1 MNDDSLLEVIHLVQ
15 TPPDNLLLPLR
26 ALPEI
31 THQKRKDKASSSLK
45 DWKICGADTETVNGR
60 VWLFSTE
67 FGVWE
72 IETLADLLMV
82 LYNRQHAR
90 KWKQG
95 RGKNRKTSRGMSTR
109 EFFFWNLK
117 FDVQAA
123 ILRLIDDDSV
133 NLLLES
139 EPATVWV
146 DLPAPHGTVE
156 IELHYLEGKHL
167 RIKPKDWFIGQYKVG
182 ICYWWDISQF
192 YNKQRLNNASIE
204 NGFGGKLEKCFDGS
218 ILDVSRLDEPDYRD
232 LYREDIEKYAVL
244 DAVLAGKLT
253 RLKKDDFVQNR
264 IRFIRPYSLAN
275 VAQRNLLD
283 TCNVPTI
290 NDYIDDRSGHLQAV
304 LQKSLTAYQG
314 GWFET
319 TGSGLIE
326 HASAVDLAS
335 AYPYVMYHLPDT
347 SAGYWVRGD
356 DTDSFTS
363 WLDER
368 EPYTLGF
375 AEAFIVFDEGLD
387 WFPLV
392 KKSGSGTLVAPQIIK
407 GWFTADELAEA
418 RKWPHSQFIV
428 GEWFRFVEDDPEV
441 RPFRP
446 FIDRFYE
453 LKMSSPSGSVAYKVA
468 KTMLNAIYGKTIQ
481 AVDDKAGKMWNPMYA
496 ATVCGA
502 TRARLAEL
510 IRVNDFK
517 AVSVATDGVAFRT
530 EDLHRIPGRP
540 LPACHNLGEWEL
552 DGDGPLLVAMSGVY
566 SMRMEEK
573 VKTVYRGSAALF
585 LRAFCGPTGE
595 GLFGFCEQHS
605 SEHTVLATF
614 RKPWSA
620 REARVRGDFALM
632 NVFEDRAYAMR
643 AVGDSTKRLWTGP
656 RPQTFNDLATRWWP
670 SVPHRELQ
678 EAPILC
684 SEL

>member
-1 MNDDSLLEVIHLVQ
+1 MTESVLEVVSLTH
-15 TPPDNLLLPLR
+15 TPPDYLHLPMR
-26 ALPEI
+26 DLPEI
-31 THQKRKDKASSSLK
+31 THQRRKERAASSLS
-45 DWKICGADTETVNGR
+45 DAKICGADTETVDGR

-72 IETLADLLMV
+72 IDTLADLLMV
-82 LYNRQHAR
+82 LYNRKHSK

-95 RGKNRKTSRGMSTR
+95 RGKNRKTSRGMSTK

-123 ILRLIDDDSV
+123 ILHLIDDDSV

-192 YNKQRLNNASIE
+192 YHKQRLNTASIE
-204 NGFGGKLEKCFDGS
+204 NGFGPKLETCFDGTE
-218 ILDVSRLDEPDYRD
+218 LDVTRLGEPEYRER
-232 LYREDIEKYAVL
+232 YREDIEAYAIL
-244 DAVLAGKLT
+244 DAKLAGKLT
-253 RLKKDDFVQNR
+253 RLKKADFVQNR

-275 VAQRNLLD
+275 VAQRNLMD
-283 TCNVPTI
+283 TCEVPTI
-290 NDYIDDRSGHLQAV
+290 NKYIDDHTGRLHDV
-304 LQKSLTAYQG
+304 LQKSLSSYQG
-314 GWFET
+314 GWFECS
-319 TGSGLIE
+319 GSGYLE

-347 SAGYWVRGD
+347 SRGYWVSGD
-356 DTDSFTS
+356 STESFFS
-363 WLDER
+363 WLDDR

-375 AEAFIVFDEGLD
+375 AEAFIVFEEGLD
-387 WFPLV
+387 WYPLV
-392 KKSGSGTLVAPQIIK
+392 KKSGSGTLVAPRIIR

-418 RKWPHSQFIV
+418 RRWPHSQFVI
-428 GEWFRFVEDDPEV
+428 GEWLRYVEDDPQI

-453 LKMSSPSGSVAYKVA
+453 LKMNEPPGSVAYRVA
-468 KTMLNAIYGKTIQ
+468 KVMLNSIYGKLIQ
-481 AVDDKAGKMWNPMYA
+481 AVDDKAGKMWNPMMA

-530 EDLHRIPGRP
+530 EDLHTIPGRP

-552 DGDGPLLVAMSGVY
+552 DGSGALLVAMSGVY
-566 SMRMEEK
+566 SMRLDEK

-585 LRAFCGPTGE
+585 LRAYTHGGE
-595 GLFGFCEQHS
+595 GLFGFCADHAD
-605 SEHTVLATF
+605 EHTVLATF
-614 RKPWSA
+614 SKPWSA

-656 RPQTFNDLATRWWP
+656 RPQTFNDLATQWWP
-670 SVPHRELQ
+670 SEPHRELH
-678 EAPILC
+678 ERPILC
-684 SEL
+684 SDL

>member
-1 MNDDSLLEVIHLVQ
+1 MQSDLEVVSLMHS
-15 TPPDNLLLPLR
+15 PPDNLLFPLR
-26 ALPEI
+26 ELPEI
-31 THQKRKDKASSSLK
+31 PRQKRKESASSSLS
-45 DWKICGADTETVNGR
+45 DWKICGADTETVDGR

-72 IETLADLLMV
+72 VDTFADLLMV
-82 LYNRQHAR
+82 LYNRKHAR

-95 RGKNRKTSRGMSTR
+95 RGKSRKTSRGMSTR

-117 FDVQAA
+117 FDAQAA

-133 NLLLES
+133 NLLLEG
-139 EPATVWV
+139 ETATISVA
-146 DLPAPHGTVE
+146 LPEPHGEVE

-167 RIKPKDWFIGQYKVG
+167 RIKPVDWFIGQYKVG
-182 ICYWWDISQF
+182 VCYWWDISQF
-192 YNKQRLNNASIE
+192 YGKQRLNNAAKE
-204 NGFGGKLEKCFDGS
+204 NGFGEKLEVCFDGS
-218 ILDVSRLDEPDYRD
+218 KLDVTRLNEPE
-232 LYREDIEKYAVL
+232 YRERYRADIEEYAVL

-253 RLKKDDFVQNR
+253 RLKRDDFVQNR

-283 TCNVPTI
+283 TCEIPTV
-290 NDYIDDRSGHLQAV
+290 NEYMEDRTGHLRYA
-304 LQKSLTAYQG
+304 LQKALTAYQG

-319 TGSGLIE
+319 TGCGYIP

-347 SAGYWVRGD
+347 TRGYWVRGD
-356 DTDSFTS
+356 STESFIS

-375 AEAFIVFDEGLD
+375 AEAFIVFEEGLD
-387 WFPLV
+387 WYPLV
-392 KKSGSGTLVAPQIIK
+392 KKSGSGTLVAPRIIR

-418 RKWPHSQFIV
+418 KKWPHTQFVI
-428 GEWFRFVEDDPEV
+428 GEWIRYVEDDSTV

-453 LKMSSPSGSVAYKVA
+453 LKMNSPSGSVAYGVA
-468 KTMLNAIYGKTIQ
+468 KVMLNSIYGKTIQ
-481 AVDDKAGKMWNPMYA
+481 AVDGKAGKMWNPFYA
-496 ATVCGA
+496 STVTGA

-510 IRVNDFK
+510 IRLNGFS

-530 EDLHRIPGRP
+530 GDLHKIPARP
-540 LPACHNLGEWEL
+540 LPACHNLGQWEL
-552 DGDGPLLVAMSGVY
+552 DGDGPLLIAMSGVY
-566 SMRMEEK
+566 SMELETK

-585 LRAFCGPTGE
+585 LRGYCGQGGK
-595 GLFGFCEQHS
+595 GLFGFCADHADQ
-605 SEHTVLATF
+605 HTVLATF
-614 RKPWSA
+614 AKPWSA
-620 REARVRGDFALM
+620 REARVRGNFALM
-632 NVFEDRAYAMR
+632 NVFDDRSYAMR
-643 AVGDSTKRLWTGP
+643 AVGDSTKRLWTGD
-656 RPQTFNDLATRWWP
+656 RPQTFRDLSTEWWP
-670 SVPHRELQ
+670 SVPHRDLQ